1 MQIKD
6 IVEFDKSRYFGGAV
20 QANWFYDSERVRAI
34 TESYV
39 FHGPKYHGVSEKE
52 ATDSRYKLF
61 DTASYALDLLKRANN
76 KDSNRFCLTIAGYG
90 TGKSHL
96 AVTLAS
102 LMSGHDEELR
112 KTAIDRIAAVDKDI
126 AAQAAAYTDKNLV
139 LVFNGMNNFNLD
151 YETLSVTKE
160 ALKQH
165 GISADVLN
173 SITKQYNQAKH
184 FVETTFDMLNEKYR
198 FYLSEKC
205 PGCEFS
211 KEAIIKKIESDTK
224 VFEAVNEVY
233 KEINGDYIQWDRGIS
248 AGDILALVEKTF
260 CREQKIFGKIIILF
274 DEFGRYIEYT
284 AANPAVAGDSSL
296 QQIFEAVQN
305 ADGNI
310 LFDAFIQSDLNAYL
324 SRIDKSSNIVRYV
337 GRYENSDKYYIS
349 SNFETILANLIT
361 KKNEQEFKDIVEYN
375 IDTAYSAYHERI
387 HTSLIRWNKN
397 ALNRNVWSDNKLYK
411 SVVAKGCYPLHPF
424 AVWFLSNTSEW
435 MQQRSTIAF
444 AEEMFSAVKGK
455 EISAKWIEYIYAV
468 DIIDSALFSE
478 MLNSE
483 EKGLVQ
489 SQYCMLYRDIMLK
502 NGDKMSDDE
511 KTVLKAILIINLCKF
526 ATIDR
531 LDCIAA
537 IKSCCN
543 LNDAEI
549 EKALNSLENNH
560 GVISFDSNTN
570 RFDLMAEAN
579 GMNEFKRE
587 FIRKKLMVSGYNGI
601 ASCDDELSC
610 DLNLAVPEETAFGF
624 EHKIN
629 SGEWCFEKRLMCSSD
644 FNSDYCKSLGYYFN
658 NATDGE
664 TSRGIVIYIY
674 CGKTAERDIEYIHKL
689 YLQNELSN
697 VPIILYLLIDTE
709 EKLLDMLRSREA
721 LRRFSPSEKD
731 RFARFVQLYNKEYSK
746 KIIKLFR
753 DMLDER
759 KFIGPSGVEISDQR
773 LRGMC
778 TKLYEKIYTKTI
790 PFMFD
795 GFEKK
800 VTPQAKKNFVELCN
814 CMYSGTMTNAQMYQ
828 SLTPQLK
835 NRIQAVLS
843 TATTQ
848 TSWQVFDSRY
858 RLCDPQ
864 NNAVKKI
871 YNDVKEQITPDTP
884 IGIGQL
890 FNKYLYA
897 PYGMNRYCLSLFII
911 YFICHNSGKIQLI
924 QGDAVIKKSD
934 FVQQVIQNDKKMLE
948 ALMRMKIKMS
958 DKTNDDL
965 IEELCR
971 SINENKYVEYCNS
984 LSKQFETMKL
994 ELDDTEAYKE
1004 KFATIELYLSEGKR
1018 LYEQLYTNGI
1028 MTAEKVFTEVTEK
1041 FSLQKLMGIY
1051 AKIQRK
1057 TAEKPIDEYSSYL
1070 FSGEYCSRVAD
1081 LLSKADSLL
1090 DKNFSSYL
1098 KKMTCSI
1105 SEISQFKSACTKI
1118 SKQLSKIGR
1127 QDYAEA
1133 LNERVKEIVAEV
1145 SLQQKYAQ
1153 TFAELNKDIAFIGNA
1168 ESMDFQACEEQLRKM
1183 MNWQNF
1189 FRQIDDL
1196 DKNII
1201 DNYFEKINKSIDS
1214 ISNKKEQINAEVA
1227 KLMDI
1232 ISSNSADIDD
1242 LCSEINRIKA
1252 LKPNDDIIIKLDNT
1266 LALIDE
1272 FKRIIQ
1278 KSEASPKCVSEL
1290 TNDYNNRW
1298 IHTVCGNVMLLHIE
1312 GLNQAIEEKR
1322 QLWINENLRNI
1333 EIQAE
1338 TMSASECIQWQ
1349 NKCTD
1354 CPDFLNDD
1362 DINALNNAQ
1371 KVINERLKSL
1381 KIHGVV
1387 EMFNE
1392 LSADEKKAC
1401 LEMLSRIVV

>member
-20 QANWFYDSERVRAI
+20 QANWFYDSARVRAI

-52 ATDSRYKLF
+52 TADSRYKLF
-61 DTASYALDLLKRANN
+61 DTASYALNLLKGANN
-76 KDSNRFCLTIAGYG
+76 KESNRFCLTIAGYG

-102 LMSGHDEELR
+102 LMSGHDENLR
-112 KTAIDRIAAVDKDI
+112 KIAIDRIAAVDRNI
-126 AAQAAAYTDKNLV
+126 AAEVAAYTDKNLV

-173 SITKQYNQAKH
+173 SITKQYIQARH
-184 FVETTFDMLNEKYR
+184 FVETTFDMLSEKYR
-198 FYLSEKC
+198 SYLSEKC
-205 PGCEFS
+205 PHCEFR
-211 KEAIIKKIESDTK
+211 KEAIIEKLESDTK

-260 CREQKIFGKIIILF
+260 CRERKVFGKIIILF

-284 AANPAVAGDSSL
+284 AANPAIAGDSSL

-361 KKNEQEFKDIVEYN
+361 KKEEKRFKDIVEYN
-375 IDTAYSAYHERI
+375 IDVSYSAYHDRI
-387 HTSLIRWNKN
+387 HSSLIRWNKN
-397 ALNRNVWSDNKLYK
+397 ALTRNVWSDNGLYK
-411 SVVAKGCYPLHPF
+411 TVVAKGCYPLHPF

-444 AEEMFSAVKGK
+444 AEEMFSAVKNK

-468 DIIDSALFSE
+468 DIIDSELFAE

-489 SQYCMLYRDIMLK
+489 SQYCMLFRDIMLK
-502 NGDKMSDDE
+502 NGDKMSDEE
-511 KTVLKAILIINLCKF
+511 KTVLKSILIINLCKF

-531 LDCIAA
+531 LDCVAA

-543 LNDAEI
+543 LSDTEI
-549 EKALNSLENNH
+549 DKALNGLENNH
-560 GVISFDSNTN
+560 GVISFDSNVN

-601 ASCDDELSC
+601 ASCDDELSQ
-610 DLNLAVPEETAFGF
+610 DLNLTTPEETAFGF

-629 SGEWCFEKRLMCSSD
+629 SSEWCFEKRLICSAD
-644 FNSDYCKSLGYYFN
+644 FNTDYCKNLSYYFN

-664 TSRGIVIYIY
+664 TPRGIVIYIY
-674 CGKTAERDIEYIHKL
+674 CGKMADCDIEYIHKI
-689 YLQNELSN
+689 YVQYELNN
-697 VPIILYLLIDTE
+697 VPLILYLLIDKE

-721 LRRFSPSEKD
+721 LRRFSPFEKD
-731 RFARFVQLYNKEYSK
+731 RFARFIALHNKEYSRR
-746 KIIKLFR
+746 IIKSLR
-753 DMLDER
+753 EMLDER
-759 KFIGPSGVEISDQR
+759 KFISTKGVEISDQR
-773 LRGMC
+773 LRSMC

-800 VTPQAKKNFVELCN
+800 VTPQAKKNFTELCN
-814 CMYSGTMTNAQMYQ
+814 CMYSGTMSNAQMYQ

-864 NNAVKKI
+864 NNSVKKI
-871 YNDVKEQITPDTP
+871 YNEVKEQITPDTP

-897 PYGMNRYCLSLFII
+897 PYGMNKYCLSLFII
-911 YFICHNSGKIQLI
+911 YFICHNNGKIQLL
-924 QGDAVIKKSD
+924 QGETAIKRDEFAEKI
-934 FVQQVIQNDKKMLE
+934 IQNDKKMLE
-948 ALMRMKIKMS
+948 ALMRLKIKVS

-965 IEELCR
+965 IDELCR
-971 SINENKYVEYCNS
+971 SINENKYVEYCGS
-984 LSKQFETMKL
+984 FSKQFEAMKL

-1004 KFATIELYLSEGKR
+1004 KFATVELYLSEGKR
-1018 LYEQLYTNGI
+1018 IYNQLYTNGI
-1028 MTAEKVFTEVTEK
+1028 VAAEKTFAELTEK
-1041 FSLQKLMGIY
+1041 FTLQRIMGIY
-1051 AKIQRK
+1051 ARIQRK
-1057 TAEKPIDEYSSYL
+1057 AAGTPVDEYSSYL
-1070 FSGEYCSRVAD
+1070 FSEEYCSRIAE
-1081 LLSKADSLL
+1081 LLNKTDTML
-1090 DKNFSSYL
+1090 DKNFYSYL
-1098 KKMTCSI
+1098 KKMNCAI
-1105 SEISQFKSACTKI
+1105 SEISQFKSTCTKV

-1127 QDYAEA
+1127 KDYADA
-1133 LNERVKEIVAEV
+1133 LNERVKEIVSEV

-1153 TFAELNKDIAFIGNA
+1153 TFAEVNKDITFIGNA
-1168 ESMDFQACEEQLRKM
+1168 ENMDLQACEEQLRKM
-1183 MNWQNF
+1183 QTWQEY

-1196 DKNII
+1196 DKKVI
-1201 DNYFEKINKSIDS
+1201 DNYMEKLESTIVSISKRIDLLNEMINELIEMISSGSIDIDA
-1214 ISNKKEQINAEVA
+1214 IS
-1227 KLMDI
+1227 
-1232 ISSNSADIDD
+1232 
-1242 LCSEINRIKA
+1242 SEINRIKA
-1252 LKPNDDIIIKLDNT
+1252 FKPNEEIISKLDST
-1266 LALIDE
+1266 LFLIDE
-1272 FKRIIQ
+1272 FKRLIQ
-1278 KSEASPKCVSEL
+1278 KSEVTKKYVSEL
-1290 TNDYNNRW
+1290 TDDYNKRW
-1298 IHTVCGNVMLLHIE
+1298 IHTVCGAAMLEHIKS
-1312 GLNQAIEEKR
+1312 LNKAIAEKR
-1322 QLWINENLRNI
+1322 QIWFDENLANM
-1333 EIQAE
+1333 AYKVE
-1338 TMSASECIQWQ
+1338 TMSAAECVQWQ
-1349 NKCTD
+1349 NRCAEY
-1354 CPDFLNDD
+1354 PDFLGDKDIAMLHSAQNIVND
-1362 DINALNNAQ
+1362 
-1371 KVINERLKSL
+1371 RLKSL

-1392 LSADEKKAC
+1392 LSEEEKREC
-1401 LEMLSRIVV
+1401 LGIISNSI